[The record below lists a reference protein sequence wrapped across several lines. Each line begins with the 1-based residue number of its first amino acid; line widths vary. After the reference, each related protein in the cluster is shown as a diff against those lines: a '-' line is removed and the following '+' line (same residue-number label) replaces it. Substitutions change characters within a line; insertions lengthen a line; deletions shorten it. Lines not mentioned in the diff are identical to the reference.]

1 MVSIISRGLRLYIW
15 FGRSKE
21 TYLKRLIKFKGLWN
35 TALFVMKVLQVNKV
49 GGITEPYIIA
59 VFGGKTIISDAKF
72 GSM

>member
-1 MVSIISRGLRLYIW
+1 
-15 FGRSKE
+15 
-21 TYLKRLIKFKGLWN
+21 
-35 TALFVMKVLQVNKV
+35 MKVLQVNKV